1 MSQEQ
6 ISEAGFGK
14 ALGAAAA
21 LGGGALLAKKAGSF
35 LKRNPQ
41 AAGALA
47 SGAGAAAKG
56 LISLIAPIVKEVG
69 PAVAKTI
76 LKQKYGIDIPDI
88 TIQKAAAAPTVSTS
102 MGSQG
107 LAVAGQQQPQQQP
120 PVINKTPETTT
131 TVTTPSS
138 NIEDDNEKLETL
150 NNDPELSNLA
160 RSAGSRGPALG
171 NKLKSDPKA
180 IERAKKLGFTPQ
192 QFNSY
197 LDYTYGNTP
206 SSTASTPSSTATTTS
221 PTTSTTSA
229 TPTKT
234 ISSDLISKLKNDPDV
249 KDFMSNRKP
258 DTDPEMASK
267 KITIAKKFGI
277 NPDDV
282 NTYLREITPES
293 VYKKGMVLNEFI
305 PALLAAGRTLAPMVA
320 KQVALQV
327 ATDMASKAINKKL
340 QQKKDNKDIN
350 NNEMEESKKKK
361 VIAKEGIGTGTLG
374 AVAGGMI
381 GGLPG
386 AVIGGLT
393 GAAAPKAV
401 KEIKSAVSGEN
412 EENKKKKKKKVKESS
427 DISKLVSLI
436 SQKNYAEAD
445 KYLKNV
451 VDSKIKDRIESASN
465 INIF

>member
-6 ISEAGFGK
+6 ISEAGLGK

-21 LGGGALLAKKAGSF
+21 VGGGALLANKAGSY
-35 LKRNPQ
+35 LKKNPQ
-41 AAGALA
+41 AARAIA

-69 PAVAKTI
+69 PAVAKSI

-120 PVINKTPETTT
+120 PVINKSPEAT
-131 TVTTPSS
+131 
-138 NIEDDNEKLETL
+138 
-150 NNDPELSNLA
+150 
-160 RSAGSRGPALG
+160 
-171 NKLKSDPKA
+171 
-180 IERAKKLGFTPQ
+180 
-192 QFNSY
+192 
-197 LDYTYGNTP
+197 
-206 SSTASTPSSTATTTS
+206 TATTTTA
-221 PTTSTTSA
+221 TTTAPSV

-234 ISSDLISKLKNDPDV
+234 ISSDLISKLQNDPDV
-249 KDFMSNRKP
+249 KGLMYLNKA
-258 DTDPEMASK
+258 DTDPDVVSK
-267 KITIAKKFGI
+267 KTSIAKKYGI

-282 NTYLREITPES
+282 KSYLKQINPES
-293 VYKKGMVLNEFI
+293 VYKKGMLLNEFI
-305 PALLAAGRTLAPMVA
+305 PALLAAGRTLAPIVA
-320 KQVALQV
+320 RQVALQV
-327 ATDMASKAINKKL
+327 GTDMASKAIIKKL

-361 VIAKEGIGTGTLG
+361 IIAKEGIGTGTLG
-374 AVAGGMI
+374 AIAGQMI
-381 GGLPG
+381 GGPAAAL
-386 AVIGGLT
+386 VGGLA

-401 KEIKSAVSGEN
+401 KEIKSAVSSEN
-412 EENKKKKKKKVKESS
+412 EEDKKKKKKKVKESS

>member
-6 ISEAGFGK
+6 ISEAGLGK

-21 LGGGALLAKKAGSF
+21 VGGGALLANKAGSY
-35 LKRNPQ
+35 LKKNPQ
-41 AAGALA
+41 AARAIA

-69 PAVAKTI
+69 PAVAKSI

-120 PVINKTPETTT
+120 PVINKSPETTT
-131 TVTTPSS
+131 T
-138 NIEDDNEKLETL
+138 
-150 NNDPELSNLA
+150 
-160 RSAGSRGPALG
+160 
-171 NKLKSDPKA
+171 
-180 IERAKKLGFTPQ
+180 
-192 QFNSY
+192 
-197 LDYTYGNTP
+197 
-206 SSTASTPSSTATTTS
+206 TATTTAPS
-221 PTTSTTSA
+221 V

-234 ISSDLISKLKNDPDV
+234 ISSDLISKLQNDPDV
-249 KDFMSNRKP
+249 KGLMYLNKA
-258 DTDPEMASK
+258 DTDPDVVSK
-267 KITIAKKFGI
+267 KTSIAKKYGI

-282 NTYLREITPES
+282 KSYLKQINPES

-305 PALLAAGRTLAPMVA
+305 PALLAAGEALAPVVA
-320 KQVALQV
+320 RQAALQV
-327 ATDMASKAINKKL
+327 GADMVSKAINKKL
-340 QQKKDNKDIN
+340 QRKKDNKDIN

-381 GGLPG
+381 GGPAG

-401 KEIKSAVSGEN
+401 KEIKSAVSSEN
-412 EENKKKKKKKVKESS
+412 EEDKKKKKKKVKESS

>member
-6 ISEAGFGK
+6 ISEAGLGK

-21 LGGGALLAKKAGSF
+21 LGGGALLANKAGSF

-69 PAVAKTI
+69 PAVAKSI
-76 LKQKYGIDIPDI
+76 LKQKYGIDIPDS
-88 TIQKAAAAPTVSTS
+88 TIQKAASAPTVSTS

-120 PVINKTPETTT
+120 PVINKSPEATTT
-131 TVTTPSS
+131 T
-138 NIEDDNEKLETL
+138 
-150 NNDPELSNLA
+150 
-160 RSAGSRGPALG
+160 
-171 NKLKSDPKA
+171 
-180 IERAKKLGFTPQ
+180 
-192 QFNSY
+192 
-197 LDYTYGNTP
+197 
-206 SSTASTPSSTATTTS
+206 TATTTT
-221 PTTSTTSA
+221 PST

-234 ISSDLISKLKNDPDV
+234 ISSDLISKLQNDPDV
-249 KDFMSNRKP
+249 KGLMYLNKP
-258 DTDPEMASK
+258 DTDPDVVSK
-267 KITIAKKFGI
+267 KTSIAKKYGI

-282 NTYLREITPES
+282 KSYLKQINPES
-293 VYKKGMVLNEFI
+293 VYKKGMLLNEFI
-305 PALLAAGRTLAPMVA
+305 PAAIAAGRTLAPMVA
-320 KQVALQV
+320 KHVALQV
-327 ATDMASKAINKKL
+327 GTDMASKAIIKKL

-374 AVAGGMI
+374 AVAGGML
-381 GGLPG
+381 GGPAG

-401 KEIKSAVSGEN
+401 KEIKSAVSSEN
-412 EENKKKKKKKVKESS
+412 EEDKKKKKKKVKESY

>member
-1 MSQEQ
+1 MSKEQ
-6 ISEAGFGK
+6 ISEAGLGK
-14 ALGAAAA
+14 VLGTAAA
-21 LGGGALLAKKAGSF
+21 LGGGALLANKAGSF

-41 AAGALA
+41 AASALA

-69 PAVAKTI
+69 PAVAKSI
-76 LKQKYGIDIPDI
+76 LKQKYGIDIPDS

-107 LAVAGQQQPQQQP
+107 LAVAGQQQPQQP
-120 PVINKTPETTT
+120 PVINKSPETTT
-131 TVTTPSS
+131 T
-138 NIEDDNEKLETL
+138 
-150 NNDPELSNLA
+150 
-160 RSAGSRGPALG
+160 
-171 NKLKSDPKA
+171 
-180 IERAKKLGFTPQ
+180 
-192 QFNSY
+192 
-197 LDYTYGNTP
+197 
-206 SSTASTPSSTATTTS
+206 TATTTAPS
-221 PTTSTTSA
+221 V

-234 ISSDLISKLKNDPDV
+234 ISSDLISKLQNDPDV
-249 KDFMSNRKP
+249 KGLMYLNKP
-258 DTDPEMASK
+258 DTDPDVVSK
-267 KITIAKKFGI
+267 KTSIAKKYGI

-282 NTYLREITPES
+282 KSYLKQINPES

-320 KQVALQV
+320 RQVALQV
-327 ATDMASKAINKKL
+327 GTDVASRAINKKL
-340 QQKKDNKDIN
+340 QQKKVNKDIN

-361 VIAKEGIGTGTLG
+361 IIAKEGIATGTLG
-374 AVAGGMI
+374 AVAGGML
-381 GGLPG
+381 GGAPG
-386 AVIGGLT
+386 ALIGGLT
-393 GAAAPKAV
+393 GAAAPGAV
-401 KEIKSAVSGEN
+401 KEIKRAFSNEN
-412 EENKKKKKKKVKESS
+412 EEDKKKKKKKKIKESS

>member
-6 ISEAGFGK
+6 ISEAGLGK
-14 ALGAAAA
+14 ALGTAAA
-21 LGGGALLAKKAGSF
+21 LGGGALLANKAGSF

-41 AAGALA
+41 AASALA

-69 PAVAKTI
+69 PAVAKSI
-76 LKQKYGIDIPDI
+76 LKQKYGIDIPDN

-107 LAVAGQQQPQQQP
+107 LAVAGQQQPQQP
-120 PVINKTPETTT
+120 PVINKSPETTT
-131 TVTTPSS
+131 T
-138 NIEDDNEKLETL
+138 
-150 NNDPELSNLA
+150 
-160 RSAGSRGPALG
+160 
-171 NKLKSDPKA
+171 
-180 IERAKKLGFTPQ
+180 
-192 QFNSY
+192 
-197 LDYTYGNTP
+197 
-206 SSTASTPSSTATTTS
+206 TATTTAPS
-221 PTTSTTSA
+221 V

-234 ISSDLISKLKNDPDV
+234 ISSDLISKLQNDPDV
-249 KDFMSNRKP
+249 KGLMYLNKP
-258 DTDPEMASK
+258 DTDPDVVSK
-267 KITIAKKFGI
+267 KTSIAKKYGI

-282 NTYLREITPES
+282 KSYLKQINPES

-327 ATDMASKAINKKL
+327 GTDMASKAINKKL

-374 AVAGGMI
+374 AVAGGML
-381 GGLPG
+381 GGPAG

-401 KEIKSAVSGEN
+401 KEIKSAVSSEN
-412 EENKKKKKKKVKESS
+412 EEDKKKKKKKVKESS

>member
-1 MSQEQ
+1 MSREQ
-6 ISEAGFGK
+6 ISEAGLGK
-14 ALGAAAA
+14 ALGTAAA
-21 LGGGALLAKKAGSF
+21 LGGGALLASKAGSF

-69 PAVAKTI
+69 PAVAKSI
-76 LKQKYGIDIPDI
+76 LKQRYGIDIPDS
-88 TIQKAAAAPTVSTS
+88 TIQKAASAPTVSTS

-107 LAVAGQQQPQQQP
+107 LAVAGQQQPQQQQP
-120 PVINKTPETTT
+120 PVINKSPEATTT
-131 TVTTPSS
+131 TTATTPS
-138 NIEDDNEKLETL
+138 T
-150 NNDPELSNLA
+150 
-160 RSAGSRGPALG
+160 
-171 NKLKSDPKA
+171 
-180 IERAKKLGFTPQ
+180 
-192 QFNSY
+192 
-197 LDYTYGNTP
+197 
-206 SSTASTPSSTATTTS
+206 
-221 PTTSTTSA
+221 

-234 ISSDLISKLKNDPDV
+234 ISSDLISKLQNDPDV
-249 KDFMSNRKP
+249 KGLMYLNKP
-258 DTDPEMASK
+258 DTDPDVVSK
-267 KITIAKKFGI
+267 KTSIAKKYGI

-282 NTYLREITPES
+282 KSYLKQINPES
-293 VYKKGMVLNEFI
+293 VYKKGMLLNEFI
-305 PALLAAGRTLAPMVA
+305 PALLAAGRTLAPIVA
-320 KQVALQV
+320 RQVALQV
-327 ATDMASKAINKKL
+327 GTDMASKAIIKKL

-374 AVAGGMI
+374 AVAGGML
-381 GGLPG
+381 GGPAG

-401 KEIKSAVSGEN
+401 KEIKSAVSSEN
-412 EENKKKKKKKVKESS
+412 EEDKKKKKKKVKESY

>member
-6 ISEAGFGK
+6 ISEAGLGK
-14 ALGAAAA
+14 ALGTAAA
-21 LGGGALLAKKAGSF
+21 LGGGALLANKAGSF

-41 AAGALA
+41 AASALA

-69 PAVAKTI
+69 PAVAKSI
-76 LKQKYGIDIPDI
+76 LKQKYGIDIPDN

-107 LAVAGQQQPQQQP
+107 LAVAGQQQPQQP
-120 PVINKTPETTT
+120 PVINKSPETTT
-131 TVTTPSS
+131 T
-138 NIEDDNEKLETL
+138 
-150 NNDPELSNLA
+150 
-160 RSAGSRGPALG
+160 
-171 NKLKSDPKA
+171 
-180 IERAKKLGFTPQ
+180 
-192 QFNSY
+192 
-197 LDYTYGNTP
+197 
-206 SSTASTPSSTATTTS
+206 TATTTAPS
-221 PTTSTTSA
+221 V

-234 ISSDLISKLKNDPDV
+234 ISSDLISKLQNDPDV
-249 KDFMSNRKP
+249 KGLMYLNKP
-258 DTDPEMASK
+258 DTDPDVVSK
-267 KITIAKKFGI
+267 KTSIAKKYGI

-282 NTYLREITPES
+282 KSYLKQINPES
-293 VYKKGMVLNEFI
+293 VYKKGMLLNEFI
-305 PALLAAGRTLAPMVA
+305 PALLAAGRTLAPIVA
-320 KQVALQV
+320 RQVALQV
-327 ATDMASKAINKKL
+327 GTDMASKAINKKL

-374 AVAGGMI
+374 AVAGGML
-381 GGLPG
+381 GGPAG

-401 KEIKSAVSGEN
+401 KEIKSAVSSEN
-412 EENKKKKKKKVKESS
+412 EEDKKKKKKKVKESS

>member
-1 MSQEQ
+1 MSKEQ
-6 ISEAGFGK
+6 ISEAGLGK
-14 ALGAAAA
+14 VLGTAAA
-21 LGGGALLAKKAGSF
+21 LGGGALLANKAGSF

-41 AAGALA
+41 AASALA

-69 PAVAKTI
+69 PAVAKSI
-76 LKQKYGIDIPDI
+76 LKQKYGIDIPDS

-120 PVINKTPETTT
+120 PVINKTPATTT
-131 TVTTPSS
+131 TTTPSS
-138 NIEDDNEKLETL
+138 NPEDDHETLETL

-160 RSAGSRGPALG
+160 KSTGSRGPALS

-206 SSTASTPSSTATTTS
+206 SSTATTPSSTATTS
-221 PTTSTTSA
+221 SA
-229 TPTKT
+229 TPAKT
-234 ISSDLISKLKNDPDV
+234 ISSDLISKLRNDPDV

-267 KITIAKKFGI
+267 KTTIAKKFGI

-282 NTYLREITPES
+282 NTYLRGITDES

-320 KQVALQV
+320 RQVALQV
-327 ATDMASKAINKKL
+327 GTDMASKAINKKL

-361 VIAKEGIGTGTLG
+361 IIAKEGIGTGTLG
-374 AVAGGMI
+374 AVAGGML
-381 GGLPG
+381 GGPAG

-401 KEIKSAVSGEN
+401 KEIKSAVSSEN
-412 EENKKKKKKKVKESS
+412 EEDKKKKKKKVKESS

>member
-1 MSQEQ
+1 MSREQ
-6 ISEAGFGK
+6 ISEAGLGK
-14 ALGAAAA
+14 ALGTAAA
-21 LGGGALLAKKAGSF
+21 LGGGALLASKAGSF

-69 PAVAKTI
+69 PAVAKSI
-76 LKQKYGIDIPDI
+76 LKQRYGIDIPDS
-88 TIQKAAAAPTVSTS
+88 TIQKAASAPTVSTS
-102 MGSQG
+102 IGSQG
-107 LAVAGQQQPQQQP
+107 LAVAGQQQPQQQQP
-120 PVINKTPETTT
+120 PVINKSPETTT
-131 TVTTPSS
+131 TTTATTPST
-138 NIEDDNEKLETL
+138 K
-150 NNDPELSNLA
+150 
-160 RSAGSRGPALG
+160 
-171 NKLKSDPKA
+171 
-180 IERAKKLGFTPQ
+180 
-192 QFNSY
+192 
-197 LDYTYGNTP
+197 
-206 SSTASTPSSTATTTS
+206 
-221 PTTSTTSA
+221 
-229 TPTKT
+229 PTKT
-234 ISSDLISKLKNDPDV
+234 ISSDLISKLQNDPDV
-249 KDFMSNRKP
+249 KGLMYLNKP
-258 DTDPEMASK
+258 DTDPDVVTK
-267 KITIAKKFGI
+267 KTSIAKKYGI

-282 NTYLREITPES
+282 KSYLKQINPES

-327 ATDMASKAINKKL
+327 GTDMASKAINKKL

-381 GGLPG
+381 GGPAG
-386 AVIGGLT
+386 AIIGGLT

-401 KEIKSAVSGEN
+401 KEIKSAVSSEN
-412 EENKKKKKKKVKESS
+412 EEDKKKKKKKVKESS

>member
-1 MSQEQ
+1 MSKEQ
-6 ISEAGFGK
+6 INEAGLGK
-14 ALGAAAA
+14 VLGTAAA
-21 LGGGALLAKKAGSF
+21 LGGGALLANKAGSF

-41 AAGALA
+41 AASALA

-69 PAVAKTI
+69 PAVAKSI

-120 PVINKTPETTT
+120 PVINKTPATTT
-131 TVTTPSS
+131 TTTPSS
-138 NIEDDNEKLETL
+138 NPEDDHETLETL

-160 RSAGSRGPALG
+160 RSTGSRGPALG

-206 SSTASTPSSTATTTS
+206 SSTATTS
-221 PTTSTTSA
+221 SA
-229 TPTKT
+229 TPAKT
-234 ISSDLISKLKNDPDV
+234 ISSDLISKLRNDPDV

-267 KITIAKKFGI
+267 KTTIAKKFGI

-282 NTYLREITPES
+282 NTYLRGITDES
-293 VYKKGMVLNEFI
+293 VYIKGMLLNEFI

-320 KQVALQV
+320 RQVALQV
-327 ATDMASKAINKKL
+327 GTDVASRAINKKL
-340 QQKKDNKDIN
+340 QQKKVNKDIN

-361 VIAKEGIGTGTLG
+361 IIAKEGIGTGTLG
-374 AVAGGMI
+374 AVAGGML
-381 GGLPG
+381 GGAPG
-386 AVIGGLT
+386 ALIGGLT
-393 GAAAPKAV
+393 GAAAPGAV
-401 KEIKSAVSGEN
+401 KEIKRAFSNEN
-412 EENKKKKKKKVKESS
+412 EEDKKKKKKKKIKESS

>member
-6 ISEAGFGK
+6 ISEAGLGK

-21 LGGGALLAKKAGSF
+21 VGGSALLANKARSYLKK
-35 LKRNPQ
+35 NPQ
-41 AAGALA
+41 AVKALA

-69 PAVAKTI
+69 PAVAKSI
-76 LKQKYGIDIPDI
+76 LKQRYGIDIPDI

-107 LAVAGQQQPQQQP
+107 LAVAGQQQP
-120 PVINKTPETTT
+120 PVINKSPETTST
-131 TVTTPSS
+131 T
-138 NIEDDNEKLETL
+138 
-150 NNDPELSNLA
+150 
-160 RSAGSRGPALG
+160 
-171 NKLKSDPKA
+171 
-180 IERAKKLGFTPQ
+180 
-192 QFNSY
+192 
-197 LDYTYGNTP
+197 
-206 SSTASTPSSTATTTS
+206 TATTTS
-221 PTTSTTSA
+221 PSSTTSTPSV

-234 ISSDLISKLKNDPDV
+234 ISSDLVSKLQNDPDV
-249 KDFMSNRKP
+249 KDLMYLNKP
-258 DTDPEMASK
+258 DTDPAVVSK
-267 KITIAKKFGI
+267 KTSIAKKFGI

-282 NTYLREITPES
+282 NLYIKQVNPES
-293 VYKKGMVLNEFI
+293 VYRKGMVLNEFI
-305 PALLAAGRTLAPMVA
+305 PALLAAGEALAPAVA
-320 KQVALQV
+320 RQVALQV
-327 ATDMASKAINKKL
+327 GADIAAKAINKKL
-340 QQKKDNKDIN
+340 QQKNSNKNIN

-361 VIAKEGIGTGTLG
+361 NKKVLAKEGIGTGTLG
-374 AVAGGMI
+374 AVAGGLI
-381 GGLPG
+381 GGVPG

-412 EENKKKKKKKVKESS
+412 EEDKKKKKKKVKESS

>member
-6 ISEAGFGK
+6 ISEAGLGK

-21 LGGGALLAKKAGSF
+21 VGGSALLANKAGSY
-35 LKRNPQ
+35 LKKNPQ
-41 AAGALA
+41 AARAIA

-69 PAVAKTI
+69 PAVAKSI

-102 MGSQG
+102 IGSQG

-120 PVINKTPETTT
+120 PVINKSPETTT
-131 TVTTPSS
+131 T
-138 NIEDDNEKLETL
+138 
-150 NNDPELSNLA
+150 
-160 RSAGSRGPALG
+160 
-171 NKLKSDPKA
+171 
-180 IERAKKLGFTPQ
+180 
-192 QFNSY
+192 
-197 LDYTYGNTP
+197 
-206 SSTASTPSSTATTTS
+206 TATTTAPS
-221 PTTSTTSA
+221 V

-234 ISSDLISKLKNDPDV
+234 ISSDLVSKLQNDPDV
-249 KDFMSNRKP
+249 KDLMYLNKP
-258 DTDPEMASK
+258 DTDPAVVSK
-267 KITIAKKFGI
+267 KTSIAKKFGI

-282 NTYLREITPES
+282 NSYIKQVNPES
-293 VYKKGMVLNEFI
+293 VYRKGMVLNEFI
-305 PALLAAGRTLAPMVA
+305 PALLAAGEALAPAVA
-320 KQVALQV
+320 RQVALQV
-327 ATDMASKAINKKL
+327 GADIAAKAINKKL
-340 QQKKDNKDIN
+340 QQKNSNKNIN

-361 VIAKEGIGTGTLG
+361 NKKVLAKEGIGTGTLG
-374 AVAGGMI
+374 AVAGGLI
-381 GGLPG
+381 GGVPG

-412 EENKKKKKKKVKESS
+412 EEDKKKKKKKVKESS

>member
-1 MSQEQ
+1 MSKEQ
-6 ISEAGFGK
+6 ISEAGLGK
-14 ALGAAAA
+14 VLGTAAA
-21 LGGGALLAKKAGSF
+21 LGGGALLANKAGSF

-41 AAGALA
+41 AASALA

-69 PAVAKTI
+69 PAVAKSI
-76 LKQKYGIDIPDI
+76 LKQKYGIDIPDS

-120 PVINKTPETTT
+120 PVINKTPATTT
-131 TVTTPSS
+131 TTTPSS
-138 NIEDDNEKLETL
+138 NPEDDHETLETL

-160 RSAGSRGPALG
+160 KSTGSRGPDLS

-206 SSTASTPSSTATTTS
+206 SSTATTPSSTATTS
-221 PTTSTTSA
+221 SA
-229 TPTKT
+229 TPAKT
-234 ISSDLISKLKNDPDV
+234 ISSDLISKLRNDPDV

-267 KITIAKKFGI
+267 KTTIAKKFGI

-282 NTYLREITPES
+282 NTYLRGITDES

-320 KQVALQV
+320 RQVALQV
-327 ATDMASKAINKKL
+327 GTDMASKAINKKL

-361 VIAKEGIGTGTLG
+361 IIAKEGIGTGTLG
-374 AVAGGMI
+374 AVAGGML
-381 GGLPG
+381 GGPAG

-401 KEIKSAVSGEN
+401 KEIKSAVSSEN
-412 EENKKKKKKKVKESS
+412 EEDKKKKKKKVKESS

>member
-1 MSQEQ
+1 MSKEQ
-6 ISEAGFGK
+6 ISEAGLGK
-14 ALGAAAA
+14 VLGTAAA
-21 LGGGALLAKKAGSF
+21 LGGGALLANKAGSF

-41 AAGALA
+41 AASALA

-69 PAVAKTI
+69 PAVAKSI
-76 LKQKYGIDIPDI
+76 LKQKYGIDIPDS

-107 LAVAGQQQPQQQP
+107 LAVAGQQQPQQP
-120 PVINKTPETTT
+120 PVINKSPETTT
-131 TVTTPSS
+131 TTTPSS
-138 NIEDDNEKLETL
+138 NPEDDHETLETL

-160 RSAGSRGPALG
+160 KSTGSRGPALG

-206 SSTASTPSSTATTTS
+206 SSTATTPSSTATTS
-221 PTTSTTSA
+221 SA
-229 TPTKT
+229 TPAKT
-234 ISSDLISKLKNDPDV
+234 ISSDLISKLRNDPDV

-267 KITIAKKFGI
+267 KTTIAKKFGI

-282 NTYLREITPES
+282 NTYLRGITDES

-320 KQVALQV
+320 RQVALQV
-327 ATDMASKAINKKL
+327 GTDMASKAINKKL

-361 VIAKEGIGTGTLG
+361 IIAKEGIATGTLG
-374 AVAGGMI
+374 AVAGGML
-381 GGLPG
+381 GGPAG
-386 AVIGGLT
+386 AVLGGLT
-393 GAAAPKAV
+393 AGAAPGAV
-401 KEIKSAVSGEN
+401 KEIKRAFSNEN
-412 EENKKKKKKKVKESS
+412 EEDKKKKKKKKIKESS